1 MMEFLYFPNDKA
13 EYIPAIIIFAVFFI
27 AAVVTTVFFYK
38 KNLKKRRKKTLQ
50 EKYEHVTF
58 NDQNH
63 TNQK

>member
-27 AAVVTTVFFYK
+27 AAVVTTVFFIK
-38 KNLKKRRKKTLQ
+38 KSKKEEKTLQ

-58 NDQNH
+58 DDQNH

>member
-27 AAVVTTVFFYK
+27 AAVVTTVFFIK
-38 KNLKKRRKKTLQ
+38 KSKKEEKTLQ

>member
-27 AAVVTTVFFYK
+27 AAVVTTVFFIK
-38 KNLKKRRKKTLQ
+38 KSKKEEKALQ

-58 NDQNH
+58 DDQNH